1 MGSSTGSLRGRGRNC
16 WGWPNDPAPWFLI
29 FFTLRYGSC
38 QTRFLL
44 PWAMATPL
52 PLEVVAGICAATLTV
67 AMLRSGG
74 ETSQPPGDLL
84 ASPAASWR
92 LPHSIADRLGAY
104 LFGPGQAQSLGL
116 LALRLAIG
124 LMMIH
129 HGQDK
134 LADPQGFAN
143 NYVIPLHLP
152 FPLLMAHA
160 AGYAEIFGSWLLIFG
175 LLTPLGALALT
186 GTMAVA
192 AYHHILTSGLNI
204 YVLELV
210 VLYLGGSVALLLLGP
225 GRFSF
230 DAGIAKELLD
240 NDADQEDSAGPVAQQ
255 PALISIP
262 VESRLR

>member
-1 MGSSTGSLRGRGRNC
+1 
-16 WGWPNDPAPWFLI
+16 
-29 FFTLRYGSC
+29 
-38 QTRFLL
+38 
-44 PWAMATPL
+44 MATPL

-74 ETSQPPGDLL
+74 DARQG
-84 ASPAASWR
+84 PAALSQAEAPPWR
-92 LPHSIADRLGAY
+92 LPRSIADGLRAY

-116 LALRLAIG
+116 LVLRLAIG
-124 LMMIH
+124 MMMIH

-210 VLYLGGSVALLLLGP
+210 VLYLGGSSALLLLGP

-230 DAGIAKELLD
+230 DAGIATELLD
-240 NDADQEDSAGPVAQQ
+240 NSTNNGDLDRSVIQQ
-255 PALISIP
+255 PALVVIP
-262 VESRLR
+262 VESTTR

>member
-1 MGSSTGSLRGRGRNC
+1 
-16 WGWPNDPAPWFLI
+16 
-29 FFTLRYGSC
+29 
-38 QTRFLL
+38 
-44 PWAMATPL
+44 MATPL

-74 ETSQPPGDLL
+74 DDRQGPGALSQAE
-84 ASPAASWR
+84 ASPWR
-92 LPHSIADRLGAY
+92 LPPSIADGLRAY
-104 LFGPGQAQSLGL
+104 LFGPAQAQSLGL
-116 LALRLAIG
+116 LVLRLAIG

-186 GTMAVA
+186 GNMAVA

-210 VLYLGGSVALLLLGP
+210 VLYLGGSSALLLLGP

-240 NDADQEDSAGPVAQQ
+240 TDTNNGDLDRSIIQQ
-255 PALISIP
+255 PGLIAIP
-262 VESRLR
+262 VESTSR